1 MDTTNTGTPKLNEA
15 LAKAQQQMRSAAKD
29 SLNPHFK
36 SRYADLSAVW
46 EAWREVGPALGLA
59 IIQTPVDGPEG
70 KLVLETVLLHSSG
83 EERRSRLT
91 FPVGQ
96 QTPQGYGS
104 ALTYARRYALS
115 AMVGI
120 VADEDD
126 DGNEA
131 SKPSARQPL
140 KPVPAPA
147 PTPAPKAH
155 RMRIEDEPTPL
166 DELRKALQSAPD
178 MGALTLVAAKLA
190 SLPEADKQALR
201 PVYNA
206 RVAALGKAGAR

>member
-1 MDTTNTGTPKLNEA
+1 MESTTGTPKLNEA
-15 LAKAQQQMRSAAKD
+15 LAKAQAQMRSAAKD
-29 SLNPHFK
+29 SINPHFK

-70 KLVLETVLLHSSG
+70 KLTLETVLLHSSG

-131 SKPSARQPL
+131 SKPPQRQPL
-140 KPVPAPA
+140 KTVPTPA

-155 RMRIEDEPTPL
+155 KMRIEDAPAESFG
-166 DELRKALQSAPD
+166 ELRLALERAPD
-178 MGALTLVAAKLA
+178 MGTLTLVAAKLA
-190 SLPEADKQALR
+190 GLKEAEKELLR

-206 RVAALGKAGAR
+206 RVAALSKAASK